1 MPCWMTATT
10 TVELKAADQRLLKQ
24 AAERLG
30 WTVFL
35 EGASLRI
42 RTPDGITLFV
52 SPGSVVIPRGQE
64 ELVETL
70 QRAYAHQIL
79 DAVASQ
85 FGWTVESTDTSE
97 STFVLSKF

>member
-10 TVELKAADQRLLKQ
+10 TVELKAADQTLLKQ

-35 EGASLRI
+35 EGESLHI

-52 SPGSVVIPRGQE
+52 SPGSIVIPRGQE

-85 FGWTVESTDTSE
+85 FGWTVESTDMSE

>member
-30 WTVFL
+30 WRASIDK
-35 EGASLRI
+35 ESLRI
-42 RTPDGITLFV
+42 QTPDGITLFV
-52 SPGSVVIPRGQE
+52 SAQSVVIPRGQE
-64 ELVETL
+64 ELVQAL

-79 DAVASQ
+79 DTVASQ
-85 FGWTVESTDTSE
+85 FGWTLESTDTSE
-97 STFVLSKF
+97 SNFVLSKF

>member
-10 TVELKAADQRLLKQ
+10 TVELKAADQTVLKQ

-35 EGASLRI
+35 EGDSLRI
-42 RTPDGITLFV
+42 ETPDGVTLVV
-52 SPGSVVIPRGQE
+52 SPRSVVIPRGQE
-64 ELVETL
+64 ELVQTL
-70 QRAYAHQIL
+70 QRAYARQIL
-79 DAVASQ
+79 DTVASQ

-97 STFVLSKF
+97 SNFLLSKF

>member
-10 TVELKAADQRLLKQ
+10 TVELKAADQTLLKQ

-30 WTVFL
+30 WAVFL

-64 ELVETL
+64 ELVDTL

>member
-10 TVELKAADQRLLKQ
+10 TIELKAADQRLLKQ

-30 WTVFL
+30 WTAFL
-35 EGASLRI
+35 EGESLRI
-42 RTPDGITLFV
+42 QTPDGIPLVV
-52 SPGSVVIPRGQE
+52 SGQSVVIPCGQE
-64 ELVETL
+64 ELIQTL

-79 DAVASQ
+79 DTVASQ

-97 STFVLSKF
+97 SNFVLSKF